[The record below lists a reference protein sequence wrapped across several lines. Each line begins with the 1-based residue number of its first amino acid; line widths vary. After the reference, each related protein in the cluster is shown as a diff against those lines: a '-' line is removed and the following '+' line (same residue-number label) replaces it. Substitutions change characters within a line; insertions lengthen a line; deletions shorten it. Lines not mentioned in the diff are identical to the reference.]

1 MKNVHQNL
9 IRFVSLLIAS
19 MLVMMSFAC
28 AGTSTTSGSSSYG
41 GDSALADR
49 LRKVPDF
56 KFWNHES
63 GIGYGNCPVYTAPS
77 EDAFRCANGKASVYT
92 NSYMSEAGYIN
103 GWLLV
108 RYETNN
114 GGVRVGYIP
123 PRYVNG
129 FQSKMGRPQFDY
141 IPVTASG
148 TIVVTDNPLLP
159 GSSFARLDSGESFHI
174 LAKYTYYGNWW
185 YIECMVDGQV
195 ARGFVDRD
203 SSSFVLGAGNT
214 GSASGGRT
222 AGTAVTLQTLGNPS
236 VSPLGT
242 AQDGEVLIDSGSTG
256 DRKIVRQRPDPNSAQ
271 VSVVYPGRRY
281 PCYAIQM
288 GTTGKEWYY
297 IWVEEDSTWGW
308 VSSAFST
315 VMY

>member
-1 MKNVHQNL
+1 MKYYYQKM
-9 IRFVSLLIAS
+9 IRFMFLLIAS
-19 MLVMMSFAC
+19 MFVVMSFAY
-28 AGTSTTSGSSSYG
+28 AGTSTIGNTVSYG
-41 GDSALADR
+41 DNSGLADQ
-49 LRKVPDF
+49 LRRVPDF
-56 KFWNHES
+56 KFWNHTN

-92 NSYMSEAGYIN
+92 NSYMSEAGFVN

-148 TIVVTDNPLLP
+148 TIAVTDNPLLK
-159 GSSFARLDSGESFHI
+159 GSSFARLDSGETFHI
-174 LAKYTYYGNWW
+174 LAKYTYFGNWW
-185 YIECMVDGQV
+185 YIECTVDGQI
-195 ARGFVDRD
+195 ARGFIDRG
-203 SSSFVLGAGNT
+203 SSSFVLGT
-214 GSASGGRT
+214 GDTGGASGS
-222 AGTAVTLQTLGNPS
+222 AVTLQTLGNPS

-242 AQDGEVLIDSGSTG
+242 SQDGEVLIDSGNTG
-256 DRKIVRQRPDPNSAQ
+256 NRKFVRERPDPNSAQ

-281 PCYAIQM
+281 PCYAIRM

-297 IWVEEDSTWGW
+297 IWVEQDSTWGW